1 MRSVPHRLENILPD
15 TGLTCMLRC
24 NRMKDSH
31 DDPRSGSGMHLLVLI
46 VAILL
51 LWAQPAAAE
60 SWRIVC
66 DENFPPYNFMD
77 QGRVAGLDAEIIE
90 ALVRRAGA
98 TPQIDPQPW
107 VRVQDLLER
116 GEVDAAFQFVG
127 RADRFEKYFMVGPF
141 RAGQTVFAARPDHHI
156 QWKTLADL
164 RGYRIGTIRGYT
176 YGAAF
181 DNDAGLTREAAAGDY
196 SQLVRMLAAL
206 RVDLII
212 GDREAL
218 SYFARREMLRL
229 DIISPPLAEVPRYI
243 AVPKTRPDRAE
254 RLTGA
259 LASLRR
265 DGTLMAILKRW
276 E

>member
-1 MRSVPHRLENILPD
+1 MRWLVP
-15 TGLTCMLRC
+15 MLA
-24 NRMKDSH
+24 M
-31 DDPRSGSGMHLLVLI
+31 
-46 VAILL
+46 LL
-51 LWAQPAAAE
+51 LPLPAVAE
-60 SWRIVC
+60 PWRIVC
-66 DENFPPYNFMD
+66 DENFPPYNFVE
-77 QGRVAGLDAEIIE
+77 QGHVAGLDAEIIA
-90 ALVRRAGA
+90 ALVQRAGA

-141 RAGQTVFAARPDHHI
+141 RTGQTVFATRPDHTI
-156 QWKTLADL
+156 QWRSLTDL

-181 DNDAGLTREAAAGDY
+181 DNDASLTREAAAGDY
-196 SQLVRMLAAL
+196 SQLVRMLAAQ

-229 DIISPPLAEVPRYI
+229 DILGPPLAEVPRYI

-254 RLTGA
+254 RLAGA

-265 DGTLMAILKRW
+265 DGSLAAILKRW

>member
-1 MRSVPHRLENILPD
+1 MRGFI
-15 TGLTCMLRC
+15 
-24 NRMKDSH
+24 
-31 DDPRSGSGMHLLVLI
+31 LVL
-46 VAILL
+46 ALL
-51 LWAQPAAAE
+51 LLSLPAAAE
-60 SWRIVC
+60 PWRIVC
-66 DENFPPYNFMD
+66 DENFPPYNFVE

-90 ALVRRAGA
+90 ALVRRAGGV
-98 TPQIDPQPW
+98 PEIEPQPW
-107 VRVQDLLER
+107 VRVQDMLER

-141 RAGQTVFAARPDHHI
+141 RAGQTVFATRPDHRI

-181 DNDAGLTREAAAGDY
+181 DNDASLARETAAGDY
-196 SQLVRMLAAL
+196 SQLVRMLAAQ
-206 RVDLII
+206 RVDVII

-243 AVPKTRPDRAE
+243 AVPKTKPDRAE